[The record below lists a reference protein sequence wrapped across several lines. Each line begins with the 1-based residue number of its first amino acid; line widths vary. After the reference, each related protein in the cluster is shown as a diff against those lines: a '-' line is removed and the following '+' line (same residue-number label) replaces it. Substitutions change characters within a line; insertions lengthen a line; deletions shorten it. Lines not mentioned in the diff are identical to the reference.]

1 MKVRKNP
8 LKSRKFWM
16 AVFGVVFVLITE
28 IAGVEIPE
36 DSYWVIVSVIIGYII
51 GESAVDIVTQMKLK

>member
-1 MKVRKNP
+1 VIRKNP

-28 IAGVEIPE
+28 TFEIEIPE
-36 DSYWVIVSVIIGYII
+36 DAYWAIVSVIIGYII
-51 GESAVDIVTQMKLK
+51 GESAVDVATQVAKK